1 MNIREVVNEVAKLPV
16 AEQAKVIEAAN
27 ATREANAL
35 LAGLG
40 GGSGRRGPKPGSKRV
55 VKSAPVKAAPV
66 KKGGK
71 VASVLT
77 D

>member
-35 LAGLG
+35 MAGLG
-40 GGSGRRGPKPGSKRV
+40 GGTARRGPKPGSKRV
-55 VKSAPVKAAPV
+55 VKSAPAKVVAP